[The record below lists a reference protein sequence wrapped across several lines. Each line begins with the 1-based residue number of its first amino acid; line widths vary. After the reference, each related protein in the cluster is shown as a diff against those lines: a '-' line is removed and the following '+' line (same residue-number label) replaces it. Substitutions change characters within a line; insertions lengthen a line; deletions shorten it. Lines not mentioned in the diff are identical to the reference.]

1 MFAKWYTRKLY
12 RLPVVFLLLVF
23 IVTACSPGN
32 KNSGNN
38 PPQTNQPTGVT
49 AVAGKY
55 PIVDKPLTLTM
66 WRALSKASAVIKD
79 FNEMAAFQEAEKATG
94 IHIEFKHP
102 PAGQEK
108 DQFNLMVASNDM
120 PDIVWAGYFKSDGDA
135 LANKLIIPLNELVDK
150 YAPNYKKVLE
160 GYPNLRKSMYTD
172 EGKLTGLAYAQPY
185 LENVLTEGYM
195 IRKDWLDKLGLAV
208 PETIDDWE
216 KVLTAF
222 KEKDP
227 NGNGKPDEIPFDAA
241 KGKAFYGFGYAW
253 GIKPYDYYL
262 DGGLEKGKV
271 KYGPIEP
278 AFREYITKMND
289 WYKKG
294 LINRD
299 YLTSDDKMRDA
310 NMTSSR
316 TGAFFGAMSGALG
329 NYTGLMSK
337 DPSFLLWPA
346 PWAKLNSSSKIYVDY
361 GRALS
366 LNGGRGYITA
376 ANKYPVET
384 MRWFDWGYTKEGQ
397 LAFNFGKEGLTY
409 AMKDGNPIYT
419 DEIMKNPKGLST
431 NNAIAKY
438 CLANMEGGFVQ
449 HPSYIEQ
456 IVGST
461 PAQRQA
467 LRVWGKGWTDSSDQ
481 NLGTPSFSLTDA
493 EQASDSG
500 RSTDIKTYTD
510 EMIDKFII
518 GQEPIANYDRFVAQ
532 LKTMGINESLKL
544 RQDAFERW
552 KKRGDIPFSAKIDSA
567 KLSYKN
573 ATLITDKGLQFLD
586 PDLK

>member
-1 MFAKWYTRKLY
+1 MWKKTYFKKFIHLVVAFILLMSL
-12 RLPVVFLLLVF
+12 LPG
-23 IVTACSPGN
+23 CSSGN
-32 KNSGNN
+32 KNTGAGTSTAQDS
-38 PPQTNQPTGVT
+38 QT
-49 AVAGKY
+49 ASVAGQY

-66 WRALSKASAVIKD
+66 WRTLSKASAVMKD

-120 PDIVWAGYFKSDGDA
+120 PDIVWAGHFKSDSNA
-135 LANKLIIPLNELVDK
+135 LANELIIPLNDLVDK
-150 YAPNYKKVLE
+150 YAPNYKKILDSF
-160 GYPNLRKSMYTD
+160 PNLKKSMYTD
-172 EGKLTGLAYAQPY
+172 DGKLTALAYAQPY
-185 LENVLTEGYM
+185 MENVLTEGYM
-195 IRKDWLDKLGLAV
+195 IRKDWLDKFNLAI

-227 NGNGKPDEIPFDAA
+227 NGNGKPDEIPFDGA
-241 KGKAFYGFGYAW
+241 KGKAFYSFGYAW
-253 GIKPYDYYL
+253 GIKPYDYFIE
-262 DGGLEKGKV
+262 GGHEKGKV
-271 KYGPIEP
+271 KFGPIEP
-278 AFREYITKMND
+278 AFKEYIVKMNE

-294 LINRD
+294 LINKD

-310 NMTSSR
+310 NMTSNR
-316 TGAFFGAMSGALG
+316 TGAFFGALSGSLG

-337 DPSFLLWPA
+337 DPNFVLWPVA
-346 PWAKLNSSSKIYVDY
+346 WSKLSTNGKIYGDN
-361 GRALS
+361 GRALT
-366 LNGGRGYITA
+366 LNGGKGYITA
-376 ANKYPVET
+376 ANKHPIET
-384 MRWFDWGYTKEGQ
+384 IRWFDWGYSKEGQ
-397 LAFNFGKEGLTY
+397 LAFNFGKEGVSYT
-409 AMKDGNPIYT
+409 MKDGAPVYS

-438 CLANMEGGFVQ
+438 CLANMEGAFLQ
-449 HPSYIEQ
+449 HPAYLEQ
-456 IVGST
+456 IAGST

-467 LRVWGKGWTDSSDQ
+467 LRVWGKGWTDSAEQ
-481 NLGTPSFSLTDA
+481 NLAMPPFSLTDA
-493 EQASDSG
+493 EQTSDAS

-518 GQEPIANYDRFVAQ
+518 GQEPLANYEKFVAQ
-532 LKTMGINESLKL
+532 LKAMGINEGIKV

-552 KKRGDIPFSAKIDSA
+552 KKRGNIVFQSKLESAR
-567 KLSYKN
+567 LNYKN
-573 ATLITDKGLQFLD
+573 ATLITDKGLQSLD